1 MNYTF
6 NSRSLFKTSVLILFL
21 FLGWSCE
28 DDETVYSPKPKGY
41 VRINFPQKT
50 YQVLETDCPYSFE
63 IPKYASPIYNT
74 KNGSDP
80 CWFNLYFAQFKATIH
95 FSYKPITN
103 NLSEYLRD
111 SHNFATKHEIK
122 ATGIDELPVLR
133 DSAKVYGLIF
143 DISGNTASSI
153 QFYLTDSTKHF
164 LRGALYFNT
173 TPNID
178 SLKIVVDFLK
188 ADVLHIVQTTRWK

>member
-1 MNYTF
+1 VTTSF
-6 NSRSLFKTSVLILFL
+6 HLSSLLKTATILFVL
-21 FLGWSCE
+21 FFNWSCE
-28 DDETVYSPKPKGY
+28 EDDTVYSPKPKGY
-41 VRINFPQKT
+41 VRINFPPKN
-50 YQVLETDCPYSFE
+50 YELLETDCPYSFE
-63 IPKYASPIYNT
+63 IPNYASPIYNT
-74 KNGSDP
+74 KNGGDP
-80 CWFNLYFAQFKATIH
+80 CWFNLYFSQFKATIH
-95 FSYKPITN
+95 FSYKPIAN

-122 ATGIDELPVLR
+122 ATGIDQMPILR

-164 LRGALYFNT
+164 LRGALYFNS

-178 SLKIVVDFLK
+178 SLQIVVDFLK
-188 ADVLHIVQTTRWK
+188 ADVLHMVQTARWK